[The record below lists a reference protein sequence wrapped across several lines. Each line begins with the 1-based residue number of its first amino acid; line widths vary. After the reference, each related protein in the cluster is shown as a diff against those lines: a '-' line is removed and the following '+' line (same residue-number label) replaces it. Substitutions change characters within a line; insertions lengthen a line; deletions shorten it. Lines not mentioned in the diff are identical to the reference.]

1 MDNKQTLLVLSK
13 EVTKDNHKF
22 TVYYG
27 YRQDKNDKGEFV
39 DRLTPITD
47 KEGKPAMISKSIKV
61 ALTAEFIEKHKDK
74 QFPLFITL
82 DMNKK
87 GKDGKSVAYVTV
99 DKDSS
104 KKVRK
109 DKNGNK
115 HLILVIKDAEAVAEA
130 PRKSYSLDDLDTFNG

>member
-1 MDNKQTLLVLSK
+1 MDKETLLVLSK

-27 YRQDKNDKGEFV
+27 YRQDKNEKGEFV

-61 ALTAEFIEKHKDK
+61 ALTDEFLNKHSDK
-74 QFPLFITL
+74 AFPLFVTL

-87 GKDGKSVAYVTV
+87 DKEGKSLAYVTV
-99 DKDSS
+99 DKDAN

-115 HLILVIKDAEAVAEA
+115 HLILIIRDAEEVIEA
-130 PRKSYSLDDLDTFNG
+130 PRKSYSLDDVDTFNG